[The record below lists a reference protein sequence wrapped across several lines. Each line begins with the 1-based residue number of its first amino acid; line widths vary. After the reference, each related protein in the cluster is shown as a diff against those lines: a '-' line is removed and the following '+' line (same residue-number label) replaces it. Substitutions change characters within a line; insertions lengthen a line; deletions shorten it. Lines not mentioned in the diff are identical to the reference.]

1 MFKEALQ
8 GVVDQIDGGM
18 AGMLMDFEGIP
29 LEMYARDEDFFDV
42 DVVGAEASVLVKAIQ
57 RATEML
63 EAGTTQEVSF
73 TSESLVTLI
82 RVLDETYFIALT
94 LRPDANF
101 GKARYLLRTV
111 APKVLAELA

>member
-42 DVVGAEASVLVKAIQ
+42 EVVGAEASVLPMIPDPHFLIP
-57 RATEML
+57 R
-63 EAGTTQEVSF
+63 
-73 TSESLVTLI
+73 SLGGSHNNPQFSMS
-82 RVLDETYFIALT
+82 D
-94 LRPDANF
+94 
-101 GKARYLLRTV
+101 
-111 APKVLAELA
+111 